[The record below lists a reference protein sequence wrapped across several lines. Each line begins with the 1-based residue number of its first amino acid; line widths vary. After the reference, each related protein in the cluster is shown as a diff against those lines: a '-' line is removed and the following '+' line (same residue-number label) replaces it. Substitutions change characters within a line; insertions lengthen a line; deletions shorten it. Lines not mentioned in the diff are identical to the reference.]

1 MMQRVMHPQVCAKVT
16 ATEAVAPSAP
26 CLSTAPTDFVT
37 VAPDPAGGDG
47 ARSVTCHTCWPEPP
61 LPVSTTLPAG
71 GVSVGKPGA
80 VRDPTTA
87 VSESAVPGL
96 VTSLRSMRPS
106 RWP

>member
-47 ARSVTCHTCWPEPP
+47 ARSVTCHTCWPEAPHDPP
-61 LPVSTTLPAG
+61 PCTHDCTLTSAEYTITVSGPCGWQAG
-71 GVSVGKPGA
+71 GAGDGVVG
-80 VRDPTTA
+80 
-87 VSESAVPGL
+87 
-96 VTSLRSMRPS
+96 
-106 RWP
+106 